1 MQDRSFR
8 QTDRQTVMC
17 RTGHSDRLTDGHV
30 QRTGHSDR
38 LTDGHVQDRSFRQTD
53 RHTDGHV
60 QDRSFR
66 QTETVGNVQ
75 YN

>member
-17 RTGHSDRLTDGHV
+17 RTGHSDRLTDRQTV
-30 QRTGHSDR
+30 MSRTGHSDR
-38 LTDGHVQDRSFRQTD
+38 LTDILTVMST
-53 RHTDGHV
+53 V